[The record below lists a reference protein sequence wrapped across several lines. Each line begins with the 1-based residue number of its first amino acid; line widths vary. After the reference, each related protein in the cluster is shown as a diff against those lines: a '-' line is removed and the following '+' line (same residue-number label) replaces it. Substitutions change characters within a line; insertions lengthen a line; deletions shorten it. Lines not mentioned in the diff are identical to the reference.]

1 MNERYIALINVKRI
15 KKKARFI
22 RFMLQFQDLAKNIKW
37 LQVILDNSLN
47 QLLYTL
53 TLHNDL
59 ESEIRHSVESVI
71 NWYSNDHVHPLKPLS
86 KPVKD
91 AFWGCYKVLFEAA
104 GFPFNYNVQ
113 LQQFYNDGEVPEPN
127 IDAVEFPKPDVPIQA
142 NAAKSKKASLLL
154 EKKVFNLEPYTT
166 DLKRLEKQVK
176 VFCSNVLGYY
186 EDGKLSQSKFDVLL
200 SKFFEK
206 IEDVYQSLD
215 SEDRES
221 LPNYLTR
228 FAAVLGLS
236 QNII

>member
-1 MNERYIALINVKRI
+1 MKKKIITEINRI
-15 KKKARFI
+15 KKQVNFNSFI
-22 RFMLQFQDLAKNIKW
+22 GVYPKNYISLQWMQLGLRDDLG
-37 LQVILDNSLN
+37 
-47 QLLYTL
+47 
-53 TLHNDL
+53 H
-59 ESEIRHSVESVI
+59 I
-71 NWYSNDHVHPLKPLS
+71 NWKINSEENVEFVLKHNLQGVIDWYSTDVYHPLQPLP
-86 KPVKD
+86 KQIKD
-91 AFWGCYKVLFEAA
+91 AYWGCFKTLFEAA
-104 GFPFNYNVQ
+104 GLPFNYNDQ
-113 LQQFYNDGEVPEPN
+113 LQQFYNDDEVPEPN
-127 IDAVEFPKPDVPIQA
+127 IDAVEFPKPDAPIQA
-142 NAAKSKKASLLL
+142 NAGTSKKASLLL